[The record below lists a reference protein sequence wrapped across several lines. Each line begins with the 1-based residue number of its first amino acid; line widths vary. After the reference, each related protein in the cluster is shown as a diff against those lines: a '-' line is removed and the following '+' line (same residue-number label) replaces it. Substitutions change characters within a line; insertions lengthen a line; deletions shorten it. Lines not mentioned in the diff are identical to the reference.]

1 MKPKI
6 ELLAPAGNME
16 KLKYALLYGAD
27 AVYIGGEAY
36 GLRASADNFSI
47 KEMKE
52 AVDFTHTLGKK
63 IYLTMNIIAH
73 NYDFDNLDQYVKDV
87 VETGIDAIIVS
98 DPGILEIIKENA
110 PQIELH
116 LSTQANCT
124 NWRSAEFWHKQGVK
138 RIVMAREL
146 SLDEISEIY
155 KKTLGKVDIEA
166 FVHGAMCISY
176 SGRCLISNYM
186 TGRDSNRG
194 ACAHPCRWK
203 YYLMEEKRPGE
214 YLPVYEN
221 DSGTYIFNSKDLCLI
236 ENIPELVKA
245 GITSFKIEG
254 RMKSSY
260 YVATVVK
267 AYREAIDSYLE
278 SPDSYKFDTKFLDE
292 LSKAS
297 HREYTKGFYFGKTTE
312 SDQIYHTSSYIRDYD
327 FIGTVLEY
335 DENAKIA
342 IIEQRNRMY
351 EGETIEILPPN
362 GDFYEY
368 DISDMRNESGEKI
381 EVAPHPQMIVKMKME
396 KPVLP
401 LTILRRECK

>member
-1 MKPKI
+1 MNI

-16 KLKYALLYGAD
+16 KLKYALQYGAD

-36 GLRASADNFSI
+36 GLRASADNFTI
-47 KEMKE
+47 DEMKD
-52 AVDFTHTLGKK
+52 AVQYTHNLGKK

-73 NYDFDNLDQYVKDV
+73 NEDFQSLEQYIKDV
-87 VETGIDAIIVS
+87 ALTGIDAIIVS
-98 DPGILEIIKENA
+98 DPGFLEVIKENA
-110 PQIELH
+110 PNIELH

-124 NWRSAEFWHKQGVK
+124 NWRSAEFWYKQGVK
-138 RIVMAREL
+138 RVVMAREL
-146 SLDEISEIY
+146 SLEEISEIRE
-155 KKTLGKVDIEA
+155 KTYGKIDIEA
-166 FVHGAMCISY
+166 FIHGAMCISY
-176 SGRCLISNYM
+176 SGRCLMSSYM

-221 DSGTYIFNSKDLCLI
+221 DRGTFIFNSKDLCMI
-236 ENIPELVKA
+236 ENIPDLVKA

-267 AYREAIDSYLE
+267 AYREAIDSFQNN
-278 SPDSYKFDTKFLDE
+278 PDEYKFNTKWMDE

-297 HREYTKGFYFGKTTE
+297 HREYTKGFYFGKTKGE
-312 SDQIYHTSSYIRDYD
+312 DQIYHTSSYIRDYD

-335 DENAKIA
+335 KESSQIA

-351 EGETIEILPPN
+351 EGETIEILPPS

-368 DISDMRNESGEKI
+368 KINGMMNEDDLKI
-381 EVAPHPQMIVKMKME
+381 DVAPHPQMIVKMKME
-396 KPVLP
+396 TPVLP
-401 LTILRRECK
+401 LTILRREARK